1 MKKSLLLSVLLAAGT
16 MIAVSG
22 NFGNEQ
28 ALPAECSAVL
38 NGQDDTGIRADITGG
53 KIVLL
58 TPIVEK
64 IKFDVL
70 ERTSAKIKTKITGV
84 EDFIVDTKDEMFIVK
99 GGIEYIIVE
108 QFIDGGSVGPAFL
121 LEIKG
126 NYTTTPVSGRTIM
139 EWSRLLDEGHDCE
152 EDEDCEHLPPW
163 VGYVIKCVDGYC
175 RYIPNNDLQNEI

>member
-1 MKKSLLLSVLLAAGT
+1 MKKLLLLCVLLAAGT

-28 ALPAECSAVL
+28 AVPAEGSASL
-38 NGQDDTGIRADITGG
+38 KGHDNTGTRADITGG

-58 TPIVEK
+58 TPFADK

-70 ERTSAKIKTKITGV
+70 ERTSVKIKTKITGV

-99 GGIEYIIVE
+99 DDIEYIIVE

-126 NYTTTPVSGRTIM
+126 NYTTTPVSGKTIM
-139 EWSRLLDEGHDCE
+139 EWNRVLDEGNECE
-152 EDEDCEHLPPW
+152 EDEDCKDLPPW
-163 VGYVIKCVDGYC
+163 LGYVIKCIDGYC
-175 RYIPNNDLQNEI
+175 RYVPND